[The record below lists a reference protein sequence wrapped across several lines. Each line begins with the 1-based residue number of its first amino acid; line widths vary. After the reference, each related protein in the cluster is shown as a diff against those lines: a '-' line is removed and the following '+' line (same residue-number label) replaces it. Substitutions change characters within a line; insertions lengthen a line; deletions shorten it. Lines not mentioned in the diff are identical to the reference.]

1 MERFDNNNLKEV
13 RKKIE
18 TALKILGDEMDVFLT
33 IGNIRYDSNSFRTT
47 LSATMKPK
55 MVTVVENGLTL
66 TGPPAGVGPTGTYIG
81 RKFKSNKGIE
91 YTIHAINYRQYKY
104 PVIAADASGNKFKFK
119 EDVLER
125 LLA

>member
-55 MVTVVENGLTL
+55 MITVVERGLEL
-66 TGPPAGVGPTGTYIG
+66 TGPIASVGDGQYVG